1 MNQARFNIVYLLGL
15 ILAAVVAV
23 VSVVAVVL
31 LALAAVLLPIAPAAA
46 QERASATR
54 VYLPLVQ
61 SPAVVP
67 RVERFVSSAATIAPG
82 GEATLSWS
90 VSSATSVRIE
100 PGVGDVSGRT
110 TTLVRPQAT
119 TTYTLIAASP
129 AGERRA
135 SVTVTVSAT
144 QPPPPPPTG
153 AFFLPGEAPTRN
165 FAAAYD
171 AAGTL
176 HLVFVRHTR
185 AENRQELLYGQCAT
199 PADCD
204 RFANWRTVVI
214 HSGAIGSVQLAV
226 TGDGRPRLAIQDE
239 YTTINVRLAYMA
251 CEANCLSNA
260 GWQGIALAREL
271 SYSGVF
277 TQHSDQRWFALDSSG
292 RPHLLIATQEA
303 TYYATCISA
312 CATNGDGWG
321 LVELDPT
328 GPTSSSPTLQDPV
341 LRVGPDGRV
350 HVVGRNTQPGLIY
363 LTCGGACTEAGS
375 WQRLQLAD
383 YSQQGISDSIPV
395 AVYPSALDMELD
407 QAGRLVVA
415 FGGFTP
421 GQNAP
426 NRAYLLRCAST
437 CADAASWSGRPFAN
451 TAAFGLNLEL
461 DRDDRPYW
469 LLAAATSEN
478 GERLV
483 ELATCTAGDCYAP
496 SANWQ
501 ARVLSRSSELEAEV
515 PIKTPAATPPVCS
528 IATTSWEHAANQL
541 LFTPSGHMRLLTNAV
556 GTSICQPGMDEWID
570 QWGTKKRG
578 RTVDVWVITARA
590 RWTIVP

>member
-1 MNQARFNIVYLLGL
+1 MNHARFNVVCVLGL
-15 ILAAVVAV
+15 ALAAVVAV
-23 VSVVAVVL
+23 ALLVL
-31 LALAAVLLPIAPAAA
+31 LALAAVLLPVAPAAA
-46 QERASATR
+46 QESTSATR
-54 VYLPLVQ
+54 VYLPLVR
-61 SPAVVP
+61 SAAGAPL
-67 RVERFVSSAATIAPG
+67 VERFVSSATAIAPG

-90 VSSATSVRIE
+90 VSSATSVRID
-100 PGVGDVSGRT
+100 PGVGDVSGRASVV
-110 TTLVRPQAT
+110 VRPQAT

-144 QPPPPPPTG
+144 QPPPPAG

-176 HLVFVRHTR
+176 HMVFVRHTR
-185 AENRQELLYGQCAT
+185 AENGQELLYGQCAAT
-199 PADCD
+199 ADCD
-204 RFANWRTVVI
+204 RFASWQTTVI

-226 TGDGRPRLAIQDE
+226 TADGRPRLAIQDE
-239 YTTINVRLAYMA
+239 YTTTAVRLAYMA

-277 TQHSDQRWFALDSSG
+277 TQHTDQRWFAIDSGG

-303 TYYATCISA
+303 TYYATCTSD
-312 CATNGDGWG
+312 CAANGAGWG

-328 GPTSSSPTLQDPV
+328 GPASSSPTLQDPV

-363 LTCGGACTEAGS
+363 LTCGGACTEAGA

-383 YSQQGISDSIPV
+383 YNQQGISDSIPV

-407 QAGRLVVA
+407 RAGRVVVA

-437 CADAASWSGRPFAN
+437 CADASSWSGRPFAN

-461 DRDDRPYW
+461 DRQDRPYW

-483 ELATCTAGDCYAP
+483 ELAICAEANCYDP
-496 SANWQ
+496 GANWR
-501 ARVLSRSSELEAEV
+501 ARIISRSSELEAEV

-528 IATTSWEHAANQL
+528 LPTTSWEHAANQL
-541 LFTPSGHMRLLTNAV
+541 LFTPSGQMRLLTNAV

-590 RWTIVP
+590 RWTVVP